1 VVPGAK
7 EKEASAMFERIL
19 VAANG
24 SPRSRKAVEVAADI
38 GQKYGAEVVV
48 LNVREQQITPFGA
61 YEVQKPDAA
70 TDVVDEIVRALK
82 DIGVNA
88 RGEVQTAPTGG
99 VPRIIL
105 EMAKELD
112 AGLIVMGSRGLS
124 EWEGLFLAS
133 VSHRVLHLAECP
145 VFVVR

>member
-1 VVPGAK
+1 VS
-7 EKEASAMFERIL
+7 EKEASAVFERIL

-24 SPRSRKAVEVAADI
+24 SPSSRKAAEVAADI

-48 LNVREQQITPFGA
+48 LHVLEQQITPFGA
-61 YEVQKPDAA
+61 YVVEQPYEDANF
-70 TDVVDEIVRALK
+70 VEGIVRALK
-82 DIGVNA
+82 DAGVSA
-88 RGEVQTAPTGG
+88 RSEIQSAPLGS
-99 VPRIIL
+99 VPHVIL
-105 EMAKELD
+105 DMAKELD

-133 VSHRVLHLAECP
+133 VSHRVLHLAQCP

>member
-1 VVPGAK
+1 
-7 EKEASAMFERIL
+7 MFERIL
-19 VAANG
+19 LAANG
-24 SPRSRKAVEVAADI
+24 SPSSRKALDVAADI

-48 LNVREQQITPFGA
+48 LHVREQQITPFGA
-61 YEVQKPDAA
+61 YEVEQPGAA
-70 TDVVDEIVRALK
+70 TDFVDEIVKGLK
-82 DIGVNA
+82 DIGVSA
-88 RGEVQTAPTGG
+88 RGEVQTAPLGG
-99 VPRIIL
+99 VPHVIL